1 MNFTWDEKK
10 RKINLTKHGFDF
22 VDAEKVFDSITL
34 MLADERLEYSEERY
48 ITIGM
53 LHGELVVISHTEK
66 DDETRIISMR
76 KATKHEQKT
85 YFENF

>member
-1 MNFTWDEKK
+1 MSLTWDEKK

-22 VDAEKVFDSITL
+22 VDAEKVFDGITL
-34 MLADERLEYSEERY
+34 TIADERLAYGEERY

-53 LHGELVVISHTEK
+53 LHGELVVIAHREK